1 MKSHFRPGQTLFSS
15 YRAKRKKKKEQNKTY
30 KTVVQFIHLK
40 TGEKKN

>member
-15 YRAKRKKKKEQNKTY
+15 YRAKRKKKEQNKTY